1 MGSKVKVRLLS
12 EEEVQYIQHQL
23 KSKDAFTVRRSQIL
37 LASHEGQVVSQIARS
52 LRIATQT
59 VRNTFRAFEADGLA
73 SLHEKSHRPHS
84 MLPHIDES
92 ALQRLHALLQQK
104 PRDFGMQNEHWTLE
118 KLAQVSFEQ
127 GITSEKMSY
136 ESMRRALKRLDVN
149 WKRAT
154 SWITSQDP
162 NYTVKKTNGHD

>member
-1 MGSKVKVRLLS
+1 MGSKVKVRPLS
-12 EEEVQYIQHQL
+12 ETEVQHIQDQL

-73 SLHEKSHRPHS
+73 SLHEKSHRPHT
-84 MLPHIDES
+84 MLPHIDQA

-104 PRDFGMQNEHWTLE
+104 PRDYGVQNDHWTLE
-118 KLAQVSFEQ
+118 TLAQVSFQQ
-127 GITSEKMSY
+127 GITQEKMSY
-136 ESMRRALKRLDVN
+136 ESMRRALKRLEVT
-149 WKRAT
+149 WKKAT
-154 SWITSQDP
+154 SWITSNDP
-162 NYTVKKTNGHD
+162 NYTVKKINEHG

>member
-1 MGSKVKVRLLS
+1 MGSKVKVRPLS
-12 EEEVQYIQHQL
+12 EEEVQYIQNQL

-37 LASHEGQVVSQIARS
+37 LASHEGQVVSQIAQS

-73 SLHEKSHRPHS
+73 SLQEKSHRPHTRQ
-84 MLPHIDES
+84 PRIDAA
-92 ALQRLHALLQQK
+92 ALQHLHALLQQK
-104 PRDFGMQNEHWTLE
+104 PRDYGVENDHWTLE
-118 KLAQVSFEQ
+118 NLALVSFQQ
-127 GITSEKMSY
+127 GITQEKMSY

-154 SWITSQDP
+154 SWITSNDP
-162 NYTVKKTNGHD
+162 NYTIKKTNGHD